1 MRNLSIRF
9 FTCLVVLG
17 IVSTLMV
24 MPLAAKEAD
33 ENSTDED
40 ETEFAEAAA
49 AGEGPSAEEVAKQLS
64 NPNTSLA
71 MLNFNF
77 DYVDYDG
84 FLPGADGAEAL
95 RLSFQ
100 PSFPYPLGDGKN
112 FFLRPLIPLMYNQP
126 VPVVGDQSIGPQSPI
141 IQSSGLELG
150 DISFDAA
157 IGKSYSNGM
166 ILVGGV
172 VATLPTATSDQVGL
186 DQYLLGPELLVA
198 KVGSWGALGLLLTH
212 QWDIAGEDSFDTSIT
227 GGQYFYTI
235 NLKNAWQIQGSPAFS
250 YNHEAEDG
258 QEWTLPLAVGLTKTT
273 ILNGK
278 PWKFGVQYWH
288 YVKKPDALGPDF
300 QIRFTVTPVVP
311 LPW

>member
-1 MRNLSIRF
+1 MTHFMKITFLALLAMQITFSAMAQEAED
-9 FTCLVVLG
+9 VV
-17 IVSTLMV
+17 S
-24 MPLAAKEAD
+24 
-33 ENSTDED
+33 ED
-40 ETEFAEAAA
+40 DSGETQAESSS
-49 AGEGPSAEEVAKQLS
+49 EDGPSAEEVAKQLS
-64 NPNTSLA
+64 NPNTALA

-84 FLPGADGAEAL
+84 FLPGAKDAGAF

-112 FFLRPLIPLMYNQP
+112 FFLRPLIPLMYDQP
-126 VPVVGDQSIGPQSPI
+126 VPVVGDQSIGPQSPFI
-141 IQSSGLELG
+141 TGSGLELG

-157 IGKSYSNGM
+157 IGKSFSNGM

-172 VATLPTATSDQVGL
+172 VATLPTATSDKVGL
-186 DQYLLGPELLVA
+186 DQYLFGPEVLVA
-198 KVGSWGALGLLLTH
+198 KVASWGALGLLLTH
-212 QWDIAGEDSFDTSIT
+212 QWDVAGEDSFDTSVT

-258 QEWTLPLAVGLTKTT
+258 QEWTLPFAIGLTKTT

-288 YVKKPDALGPDF
+288 YLKQPDALGPDF

>member
-1 MRNLSIRF
+1 MRILSIRF
-9 FTCLVVLG
+9 VSFLVVLG
-17 IVSTLMV
+17 IASTLMV

-33 ENSTDED
+33 ENSTAED

-49 AGEGPSAEEVAKQLS
+49 ADEGPSAEEVAKQLS

-84 FLPGADGAEAL
+84 FLPGADGAEAW

-112 FFLRPLIPLMYNQP
+112 FFLRPLIPVMYNQP

-141 IQSSGLELG
+141 IIGSDLELG

-186 DQYLLGPELLVA
+186 DQYLFGPEVLVA

-212 QWDIAGEDSFDTSIT
+212 QWDVAGEDSFDTSIT

-273 ILNGK
+273 ILNGT

-288 YVKKPDALGPDF
+288 YLKKPDALGPDF